1 MNAELKDQIRMGMAD
16 VLVSVED
23 AKACALMIVA
33 KRKDTK
39 AMDVVIGK
47 KGQDARLANVLL
59 SLMIEDEEGIRN
71 IIMTAAG
78 KYLAQ
83 AGASENLAIVSFIRG
98 WKKRFEEIS
107 KILKDYDTPNDDTDI
122 GRSSDS

>member
-23 AKACALMIVA
+23 AKACAIMIVA

-47 KGQDARLANVLL
+47 ERP
-59 SLMIEDEEGIRN
+59 RR
-71 IIMTAAG
+71 T
-78 KYLAQ
+78 
-83 AGASENLAIVSFIRG
+83 
-98 WKKRFEEIS
+98 
-107 KILKDYDTPNDDTDI
+107 I
-122 GRSSDS
+122 GRRSSQSDD

>member
-23 AKACALMIVA
+23 AKACALMIVS
-33 KRKDTK
+33 KRKDGK

-47 KGQDARLANVLL
+47 KGQDARLADVLL

-78 KYLAQ
+78 KYLAY
-83 AGASENLAIVSFIRG
+83 AGDSENLAIVSFIRG

-107 KILKDYDTPNDDTDI
+107 KILKDYGTANDDTDI

>member
-1 MNAELKDQIRMGMAD
+1 MGMAD

-83 AGASENLAIVSFIRG
+83 AGSSENLAIVSFIRG

>member
-33 KRKDTK
+33 KRKDIK

-47 KGQDARLANVLL
+47 KGQDTRLADVLL

-83 AGASENLAIVSFIRG
+83 AGASENIALVSFIRG
-98 WKKRFEEIS
+98 WKKRFAEVSEILQNIEQA
-107 KILKDYDTPNDDTDI
+107 KHE
-122 GRSSDS
+122 

>member
-1 MNAELKDQIRMGMAD
+1 MTAEQKQQIRMGMAD

-23 AKACALMIVA
+23 AKASALMIVA
-33 KRKDTK
+33 KRKDRT

-47 KGQDARLANVLL
+47 KGQDTRLADILVG
-59 SLMIEDEEGIRN
+59 LMMEDEEGIRN

-83 AGASENLAIVSFIRG
+83 AGDSENLALVSFIRG
-98 WKKRFEEIS
+98 WKKRFAEVSE
-107 KILKDYDTPNDDTDI
+107 ILKDIERHSDI
-122 GRSSDS
+122 E